1 VEWMKNRQDRKNFEE
16 RVDGQ
21 LEAVKRDIED
31 LKEKEESEKYPWKRV
46 IFTYLWF
53 TVYCI
58 INYRNYGVK
67 MYTFLT

>member
-1 VEWMKNRQDRKNFEE
+1 MKNRQDRENFEE

-31 LKEKEESEKYPWKRV
+31 LKEKEESEEYPWKRV
-46 IFTYLWF
+46 IYTYLWF
-53 TVYCI
+53 TAYRI
-58 INYRNYGVK
+58 IK